1 MKILAIIPARSG
13 SKGIKNKNL
22 KKFLGKPL
30 ISYSL
35 ETLKK
40 LKKIVY
46 PFVSTDSFKILKYA
60 KNFGFSDNYLRPKK
74 LSRDNSNVIDAVF
87 DAIKWLEN
95 KKIFFDYIL
104 LLEPTSPNRN
114 NKRLK
119 DIINYV
125 IKNDI
130 DSATSVCE
138 LPFHPSESV
147 FIKNKNWKFIIKN
160 NNRVFQRQQFKK
172 NYFFIDG
179 NFYLSK
185 INFLKKYKK
194 FVVENKTCLFQ
205 NNSLYP
211 IDINNYLDF
220 KIAELIVKYEK
231 K

>member
-104 LLEPTSPNRN
+104 LLEPTSPN
-114 NKRLK
+114 KIIKDLK
-119 DIINYV
+119 ILLYV

-138 LPFHPSESV
+138 LPFHPSESNTLK
-147 FIKNKNWKFIIKN
+147 IKLEI
-160 NNRVFQRQQFKK
+160 
-172 NYFFIDG
+172 Y
-179 NFYLSK
+179 
-185 INFLKKYKK
+185 YKK
-194 FVVENKTCLFQ
+194 
-205 NNSLYP
+205 
-211 IDINNYLDF
+211 
-220 KIAELIVKYEK
+220 
-231 K
+231 